1 MKRKDLDRLKRITID
16 PLVDKQ
22 TIDNAIKT
30 YVVFLGF
37 LMVRELKTFKNIL
50 KNHIHFQFNGE
61 KLDFCIDIASLN
73 EENYS
78 FTATSVDSKRNII
91 IIFRFYIKNN
101 NRFEARIYDTLT
113 VDINYSAIIQI
124 KKNKLG

>member
-22 TIDNAIKT
+22 TIDNAIKA
-30 YVVFLGF
+30 YVVLLGF

-50 KNHIHFQFNGE
+50 KNHIHFQFNEE
-61 KLDFCIDIASLN
+61 KLDFCINIDSLN

-124 KKNKLG
+124 KKK

>member
-22 TIDNAIKT
+22 TIDNAIKA
-30 YVVFLGF
+30 YVVLLGF

-50 KNHIHFQFNGE
+50 KNHIHFQFNEE
-61 KLDFCIDIASLN
+61 KLDFCINIDSLN

-124 KKNKLG
+124 KKIN